1 MAEKSAL
8 RPSADFD
15 SIASL
20 HSIKICMGRE
30 NFMHSSRKDST
41 EVFTLGHSP
50 DPDDAIMFY
59 AMAENKIDLRGY
71 RFDHRLQVFRRS
83 MSGRGAASCIFPRSR
98 FTRAARFQPSQP
110 LRRSRLGVWR
120 SATGRIRGGE
130 LDAAF
135 DRPTPNGALW

>member
-41 EVFTLGHSP
+41 QVFTLGHSP
-50 DPDDAIMFY
+50 DPDHACMFY
-59 AMAENKIDLRGY
+59 ALAENKIDLRGY
-71 RFDHRLQVFRRS
+71 RFDHRLAGIS

-98 FTRAARFQPSQP
+98 FTRSALPAFAAA
-110 LRRSRLGVWR
+110 
-120 SATGRIRGGE
+120 SAE
-130 LDAAF
+130 
-135 DRPTPNGALW
+135 